1 MHIFQNILGDGEER
15 VVGLLAMVSGKIPES
30 VDSLILPFDKP
41 TGYATALKYSTGVH
55 SWETGF
61 CLRSKTE
68 ATPIWLHT
76 MTDSEPKDMLIGYK
90 TDIKS

>member
-55 SWETGF
+55 S
-61 CLRSKTE
+61 
-68 ATPIWLHT
+68 
-76 MTDSEPKDMLIGYK
+76 
-90 TDIKS
+90 